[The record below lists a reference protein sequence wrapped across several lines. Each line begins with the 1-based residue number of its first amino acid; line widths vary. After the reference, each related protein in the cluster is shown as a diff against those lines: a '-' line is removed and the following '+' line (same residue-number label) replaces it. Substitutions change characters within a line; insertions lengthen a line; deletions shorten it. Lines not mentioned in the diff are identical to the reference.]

1 MIKRIAIYIFDIID
15 HYYHQKRII
24 NFILKKNFSVNY
36 YIDVGS
42 HLGTYSD
49 LILKYFKKSKI
60 IMIEP
65 QKDIFKKIKLKYRNN
80 KKIIIL
86 NHAISDKN
94 MHRNIFI
101 NYHDLTSS
109 LTKFNYN
116 NNYLKIKSK
125 IFNTTPHG
133 MIKEKLTIKT
143 IKMSTLLSKKNITN
157 VDLIKIDT
165 EGHELEVLKGMGEKI
180 KIIKN
185 ILIEFHNDKIFKGY
199 NPKKVHQYL
208 VKKNFILLKTFKFPF
223 TTWEDRFYK
232 KK

>member
-143 IKMSTLLSKKNITN
+143 IKMSTLLSKKI
-157 VDLIKIDT
+157 
-165 EGHELEVLKGMGEKI
+165 
-180 KIIKN
+180 
-185 ILIEFHNDKIFKGY
+185 
-199 NPKKVHQYL
+199 
-208 VKKNFILLKTFKFPF
+208 
-223 TTWEDRFYK
+223 
-232 KK
+232 

>member
-1 MIKRIAIYIFDIID
+1 
-15 HYYHQKRII
+15 
-24 NFILKKNFSVNY
+24 
-36 YIDVGS
+36 
-42 HLGTYSD
+42 
-49 LILKYFKKSKI
+49 
-60 IMIEP
+60 MIEP

-180 KIIKN
+180 KIIIYRASSSFN
-185 ILIEFHNDKIFKGY
+185 ILSFLIDPLISFLNFDLNLSIFSLDI
-199 NPKKVHQYL
+199 V
-208 VKKNFILLKTFKFPF
+208 
-223 TTWEDRFYK
+223 
-232 KK
+232 

>member
-1 MIKRIAIYIFDIID
+1 MLKKIALYIFDIID
-15 HYYHQKRII
+15 HYYHQQRII
-24 NFILKKNFSVNY
+24 NFILRKNFSINY
-36 YIDVGS
+36 FIDVGS

-65 QKDIFKKIKLKYRNN
+65 QKEIFKKIKLKYKNN
-80 KKIIIL
+80 KKILIL

-94 MHRNIFI
+94 VNRNLYI

-133 MIKEKLTIKT
+133 MIKEKLIIKT
-143 IKMSTLLSKKNITN
+143 IKMSTLLSKENITN

-165 EGHELEVLKGMGEKI
+165 EGHELEVLKGMGDKI
-180 KIIKN
+180 KKIKN
-185 ILIEFHNDKIFKGY
+185 ILIEFHNDKIFIDY

-208 VKKNFILLKTFKFPF
+208 LKNNFILLKKFKFPF
-223 TTWEDRFYK
+223 TKWEDRFYK
-232 KK
+232 QK

>member
-1 MIKRIAIYIFDIID
+1 MLKKIALYIFDIID
-15 HYYHQKRII
+15 HYYHQQRII
-24 NFILKKNFSVNY
+24 NFILRKNFSINY
-36 YIDVGS
+36 FIDVGS

-65 QKDIFKKIKLKYRNN
+65 QKEIFKKIKLKYKNN
-80 KKIIIL
+80 KKILIL

-94 MHRNIFI
+94 VNRNLYI

-133 MIKEKLTIKT
+133 MIKEKLIIKT
-143 IKMSTLLSKKNITN
+143 IKMSTLLSKENITN

-165 EGHELEVLKGMGEKI
+165 EGHELEVLKGMGDKI
-180 KIIKN
+180 KKIKN
-185 ILIEFHNDKIFKGY
+185 ILIEIHNDKIFIDY

-208 VKKNFILLKTFKFPF
+208 LKNNFILLKKFKFPF
-223 TTWEDRFYK
+223 TKWEDRFYK
-232 KK
+232 QK

>member
-1 MIKRIAIYIFDIID
+1 MLKKIALYIFDIID
-15 HYYHQKRII
+15 HYYHQQRII
-24 NFILKKNFSVNY
+24 NFILRKNFSINY
-36 YIDVGS
+36 FIDVGS

-65 QKDIFKKIKLKYRNN
+65 QKEIFKKIKLKYKNN
-80 KKIIIL
+80 KKILIL

-94 MHRNIFI
+94 VNKNLYI

-133 MIKEKLTIKT
+133 MIKEKLIIKT
-143 IKMSTLLSKKNITN
+143 IKMSTLLSKENITN

-165 EGHELEVLKGMGEKI
+165 EGHELEVLKGMGDKI
-180 KIIKN
+180 KKIKN
-185 ILIEFHNDKIFKGY
+185 ILIEFHNDKIFIDY

-208 VKKNFILLKTFKFPF
+208 LKNNFILLKKFKFPF
-223 TTWEDRFYK
+223 TKWEDRFYK
-232 KK
+232 QK

>member
-1 MIKRIAIYIFDIID
+1 
-15 HYYHQKRII
+15 
-24 NFILKKNFSVNY
+24 
-36 YIDVGS
+36 
-42 HLGTYSD
+42 
-49 LILKYFKKSKI
+49 
-60 IMIEP
+60 
-65 QKDIFKKIKLKYRNN
+65 
-80 KKIIIL
+80 
-86 NHAISDKN
+86 
-94 MHRNIFI
+94 MHRNLFI
-101 NYHDLTSS
+101 NYNDLTCS

-157 VDLIKIDT
+157 VVLIKIDT

-208 VKKNFILLKTFKFPF
+208 VKNNFILLKTFKFPF